1 MNSSNVIFI
10 IGFMASGKSTFGKK
24 LAKKKG
30 YSFVDTDKLI
40 EKEEGKS
47 VTEIFEQYGE
57 KYFRN
62 LEKLALKRLIKQN
75 ENQVIATGGGMSCNQ
90 YNLNLMKRN
99 GEVIYLKIDVKSVI
113 NRLKTAKN
121 KRPILA
127 NLSEKELVTKIENLL
142 NKRLKYYN
150 QATVVVN
157 SLEAK
162 KWEG

>member
-1 MNSSNVIFI
+1 MNSSNLTFI

-30 YSFVDTDKLI
+30 CSFVDTDKLI
-40 EKEEGKS
+40 EKEEGKTVS
-47 VTEIFEQYGE
+47 EIFEQYGE

-75 ENQVIATGGGMSCNQ
+75 KNQVIATGGGMSCNQ
-90 YNLNLMKRN
+90 YNLNLMKHN

-113 NRLKTAKN
+113 NRLKNAKN
-121 KRPILA
+121 QRPILT
-127 NLSEKELVTKIENLL
+127 NLSEKELETKIENLL

-150 QATVVVN
+150 QAAVVVN